1 MDPGKY
7 IEKRSKTQEE
17 NKDMVT
23 SKRVIERKGK
33 RVRRGRESVR
43 EWEKEEEKSKIQ
55 KQLECFQAMW
65 AKEDQCLSRH
75 GKY

>member
-33 RVRRGRESVR
+33 RVRRGRERVR
-43 EWEKEEEKSKIQ
+43 E
-55 KQLECFQAMW
+55 
-65 AKEDQCLSRH
+65 
-75 GKY
+75 